1 MNMYVVLMCSRGCSD
16 DGSQGK
22 AEGEISE
29 SAATLRGAREGLQP
43 VVEDWHAKVCLLGAC
58 LCIFRLY

>member
-29 SAATLRGAREGLQP
+29 SAATLRGARGRSS
-43 VVEDWHAKVCLLGAC
+43 ASGG
-58 LCIFRLY
+58 RLAR